1 MKKWIYGIILIICIC
16 VGGFC
21 AYQAWQIYNEDN
33 EVELQTDKIKKEC
46 VEKKN
51 ENGEQILSPD
61 WGSLKAINP
70 DIVGW
75 IYVPDCAISYPVVQG
90 TNNSYYLDH
99 TIYKGYNYMGSAFLD
114 CNTNSD
120 FSDDNNIIYGHSVQG
135 GGMFTLLKNF
145 SSKAFYDSHPVF
157 YLLTP
162 EQNYKCNIFCYS
174 KSNNESVFYAK
185 DFGEERQETLN
196 KLKNEALYCN
206 EDVDTDS
213 PMVTLSTCDLDY
225 GLHSNRRLLL
235 SGFSEEYDETI
246 IVHS

>member
-1 MKKWIYGIILIICIC
+1 MKKWIYGIILIICLC

-33 EVELQTDKIKKEC
+33 EVELQTDKLKKEC
-46 VEKKN
+46 VVKKD
-51 ENGEQILSPD
+51 ENGEQILAPD

-90 TNNSYYLDH
+90 SNNSYYLDH

-135 GGMFTLLKNF
+135 GGNVYFTKELFIKI
-145 SSKAFYDSHPVF
+145 
-157 YLLTP
+157 
-162 EQNYKCNIFCYS
+162 IF
-174 KSNNESVFYAK
+174 
-185 DFGEERQETLN
+185 
-196 KLKNEALYCN
+196 
-206 EDVDTDS
+206 
-213 PMVTLSTCDLDY
+213 
-225 GLHSNRRLLL
+225 
-235 SGFSEEYDETI
+235 
-246 IVHS
+246 

>member
-1 MKKWIYGIILIICIC
+1 MKKWFYGFILIICLC

-33 EVELQTDKIKKEC
+33 QVELQTDKIKKDY
-46 VEKKN
+46 VEKKS
-51 ENGEQILSPD
+51 ENGEQILNPD
-61 WGSLKAINP
+61 WNALKAINP

-99 TIYKGYNYMGSAFLD
+99 TIYKGYNFMGSAFLD
-114 CNTNSD
+114 CDTNSD
-120 FSDDNNIIYGHSVQG
+120 FSDDNSIIYGHSVQG

-145 SSKAFYDSHPVF
+145 SSKSFFDSHPDF

-162 EQNYKCNIFCYS
+162 DQNYKCNVFCFS
-174 KSNNESVFYAK
+174 KSNNESVLYTK
-185 DFGEERQETLN
+185 DFGEERQETKD
-196 KLKNEALYCN
+196 KLKNESLYCN
-206 EDVDTDS
+206 EDVDTNTS
-213 PMVTLSTCDLDY
+213 IVTLSTCDLNY

-235 SGFSEEYDETI
+235 AGFLEEYDETI

>member
-1 MKKWIYGIILIICIC
+1 MKKWVYGFILIICLC

-21 AYQAWQIYNEDN
+21 AYQAWLIYNEDN

-90 TNNSYYLDH
+90 SNNSYYLDH

-114 CNTNSD
+114 CNTNRD

-145 SSKAFYDSHPVF
+145 SSKSFFDSHPDF

-162 EQNYKCNIFCYS
+162 EQNYKCNVFCYS
-174 KSNNESVFYAK
+174 KSNNESVFYAN

-196 KLKNEALYCN
+196 KLKNESLWLNRYIG
-206 EDVDTDS
+206 DV
-213 PMVTLSTCDLDY
+213 L
-225 GLHSNRRLLL
+225 
-235 SGFSEEYDETI
+235 I
-246 IVHS
+246 

>member
-1 MKKWIYGIILIICIC
+1 MKKWVYGFILIICLC

-21 AYQAWQIYNEDN
+21 AYQAWLIYNEDN

-61 WGSLKAINP
+61 WGSLKAVNP

-90 TNNSYYLDH
+90 SNNSYYLDH

-114 CNTNSD
+114 CNTNRD

-145 SSKAFYDSHPVF
+145 SSKSFFFSHPVF

-162 EQNYKCNIFCYS
+162 EPTY
-174 KSNNESVFYAK
+174 
-185 DFGEERQETLN
+185 
-196 KLKNEALYCN
+196 
-206 EDVDTDS
+206 
-213 PMVTLSTCDLDY
+213 
-225 GLHSNRRLLL
+225 
-235 SGFSEEYDETI
+235 
-246 IVHS
+246 